1 MAIRL
6 PLMTVLSVSNAGED
20 GTNSVVGGIAHE
32 FTVPQDTDNIVVK
45 FRASTVGGGASAFLQ
60 TTDDGGTT
68 WYDVART
75 SVVSNANG
83 VRAQWISAPVISA
96 GQATGVNKANS
107 IISAGIGLAAPST
120 LGSQQNSGLPI
131 LGQLNRVFVTLT
143 GDVSGGT
150 VLATEVKVNSQSA
163 TA

>member
-20 GTNSVVGGIAHE
+20 GTNSVAGGIAHE

-83 VRAQWISAPVISA
+83 NRAQWISAPVISA
-96 GQATGVNKANS
+96 GQATAVNQVNCLVT
-107 IISAGIGLAAPST
+107 AGIGIAAPST
-120 LGSQQNSGLPI
+120 LGSQRNSGLPI